1 MPQRFAGF
9 RNGPHD
15 KSSNDHIEGNDDGL
29 QRLRPG
35 RCLSP
40 ASASHRHQS
49 CHFHYRHD
57 PGADRRHRPDDP
69 AHARHSPLNAVIG
82 VVISFIRGTPI
93 LVQIFLFYY
102 GLPALGLDLSPIQ
115 AGILAIAFNS
125 SIFITEIMRGGLSGM
140 DSGPVEAAIAL
151 GIKGKVI
158 WTKVILP
165 QLYIRIMPP
174 LVNELTTTVKGTAL
188 LSVIT
193 VVEVLRTAQQVANA
207 SFRPLETLL
216 CAAIILFA
224 VNLVL
229 SQCGRVLEMRFAAR
243 RG

>member
-1 MPQRFAGF
+1 MISLSAENYGFLTNYVHLAFLAGIILGYLYF
-9 RNGPHD
+9 RRNRVSVG
-15 KSSNDHIEGNDDGL
+15 GTLAVGYL
-29 QRLRPG
+29 A
-35 RCLSP
+35 
-40 ASASHRHQS
+40 ASLYA
-49 CHFHYRHD
+49 
-57 PGADRRHRPDDP
+57 
-69 AHARHSPLNAVIG
+69 PLNVVVG

-102 GLPALGLDLSPIQ
+102 GLPALGIDLTPIQ
-115 AGILAIAFNS
+115 AGICAIAFNS

-151 GIKGKVI
+151 GVRSRAI

-174 LVNELTTTVKGTAL
+174 LINELTTIVKGTAL

-193 VVEVLRTAQQVANA
+193 VVEVLRTAQQIANA
-207 SFRPLETLL
+207 TFRPMEALL
-216 CAAIILFA
+216 AAAIILFV
-224 VNLVL
+224 VNFVI
-229 SQCGRVLEMRFAAR
+229 SQSGRRLEARFAAR

>member
-1 MPQRFAGF
+1 MDFSTAAFVDAFPRLLAAAGT
-9 RNGPHD
+9 NLWIAVVSIVLALIGGTLLT
-15 KSSNDHIEGNDDGL
+15 I
-29 QRLRPG
+29 LRTFG
-35 RCLSP
+35 I
-40 ASASHRHQS
+40 A
-49 CHFHYRHD
+49 
-57 PGADRRHRPDDP
+57 
-69 AHARHSPLNAVIG
+69 PLNAVLG

-102 GLPALGLDLSPIQ
+102 GLPALGIDLSPIQ
-115 AGILAIAFNS
+115 AGICAIAFNS

-151 GIKGKVI
+151 GVRSRAI

-174 LVNELTTTVKGTAL
+174 LINEMTTIVKGTAL

-207 SFRPLETLL
+207 TFRPMEALL
-216 CAAIILFA
+216 AAAIILFVA
-224 VNLVL
+224 NFVI
-229 SQCGRVLEMRFAAR
+229 SQGGRRLEARFAVR

>member
-1 MPQRFAGF
+1 MDFSVAALSGAFPQLLPAMTTNLTIALVAMTLALAG
-9 RNGPHD
+9 GT
-15 KSSNDHIEGNDDGL
+15 SLTI
-29 QRLRPG
+29 LRTLG
-35 RCLSP
+35 I
-40 ASASHRHQS
+40 AW
-49 CHFHYRHD
+49 
-57 PGADRRHRPDDP
+57 
-69 AHARHSPLNAVIG
+69 LNAVIG

-140 DSGPVEAAIAL
+140 DPGPIEAAIAL
-151 GIKGKVI
+151 GVKGKVI
-158 WTKVILP
+158 WRKVILP

-174 LVNELTTTVKGTAL
+174 LVNELTTIVKGTAL

-193 VVEVLRTAQQVANA
+193 VVEVLRTAQQVANS

-216 CAAIILFA
+216 AAALILFA
-224 VNLVL
+224 VNFVI
-229 SQCGRVLEMRFAAR
+229 SQSGRVLEGRFAAR

>member
-1 MPQRFAGF
+1 MPKPDLDFGRHAPSGSPVSVTARMTNHPTITSKETTMDF
-9 RNGPHD
+9 R
-15 KSSNDHIEGNDDGL
+15 
-29 QRLRPG
+29 R
-35 RCLSP
+35 SP
-40 ASASHRHQS
+40 ALG
-49 CHFHYRHD
+49 
-57 PGADRRHRPDDP
+57 GALSQLLP
-69 AHARHSPLNAVIG
+69 AIGTNLVISIIAMILALIGGTALTILRTLRHSPLNAVIG

-174 LVNELTTTVKGTAL
+174 LVNESHHNRQGHGA
-188 LSVIT
+188 S
-193 VVEVLRTAQQVANA
+193 LRHH
-207 SFRPLETLL
+207 
-216 CAAIILFA
+216 
-224 VNLVL
+224 
-229 SQCGRVLEMRFAAR
+229 

>member
-1 MPQRFAGF
+1 MDFSVAALGGAFPQ
-9 RNGPHD
+9 
-15 KSSNDHIEGNDDGL
+15 L
-29 QRLRPG
+29 L
-35 RCLSP
+35 P
-40 ASASHRHQS
+40 AMGINMAIALVAMVLALVGGTALTIVRT
-49 CHFHYRHD
+49 F
-57 PGADRRHRPDDP
+57 GIGW
-69 AHARHSPLNAVIG
+69 LNAVIG

-102 GLPALGLDLSPIQ
+102 GLPALGLDMSPIE

-140 DSGPVEAAIAL
+140 DAGPVEAAIAL

-158 WTKVILP
+158 WQKVILP

-174 LVNELTTTVKGTAL
+174 LVNELTTIVKGTAL

-193 VVEVLRTAQQVANA
+193 VVEVLRRAQQVANA

-216 CAAIILFA
+216 AAAVILFL
-224 VNLVL
+224 VNFVI
-229 SQCGRVLEMRFAAR
+229 SQGGKLLEARFAAR

>member
-1 MPQRFAGF
+1 MDFSVSALGGAFPQLLPAIGT
-9 RNGPHD
+9 NLVISIIAMILALIGGTALT
-15 KSSNDHIEGNDDGL
+15 I
-29 QRLRPG
+29 LRTLG
-35 RCLSP
+35 I
-40 ASASHRHQS
+40 A
-49 CHFHYRHD
+49 
-57 PGADRRHRPDDP
+57 
-69 AHARHSPLNAVIG
+69 PLNAAIG

>member
-1 MPQRFAGF
+1 MDFSVAALGGAFPQLLPAMAINVTIALVAMALALVG
-9 RNGPHD
+9 GTALT
-15 KSSNDHIEGNDDGL
+15 I
-29 QRLRPG
+29 LRTFG
-35 RCLSP
+35 ITW
-40 ASASHRHQS
+40 
-49 CHFHYRHD
+49 
-57 PGADRRHRPDDP
+57 
-69 AHARHSPLNAVIG
+69 LNAMIG

-102 GLPALGLDLSPIQ
+102 GLPALGLDLSPIE

-140 DSGPVEAAIAL
+140 DSGPIEAAIAL
-151 GIKGKVI
+151 GIRGKVI
-158 WTKVILP
+158 WRKVILP

-174 LVNELTTTVKGTAL
+174 LVNELTTIVKGTAL

-193 VVEVLRTAQQVANA
+193 VVEVLRTAQQVANS

-216 CAAIILFA
+216 AAALILFV
-224 VNLVL
+224 VNFVI
-229 SQCGRVLEMRFAAR
+229 SQSGRVLEGRFAAR